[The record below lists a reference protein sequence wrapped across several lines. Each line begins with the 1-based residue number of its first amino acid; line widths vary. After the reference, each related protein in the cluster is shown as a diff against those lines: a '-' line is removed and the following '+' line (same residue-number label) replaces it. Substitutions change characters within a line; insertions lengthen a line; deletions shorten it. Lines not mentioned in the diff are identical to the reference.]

1 MQTKCTRE
9 VVTPD
14 NSGLEF
20 QRELRTAMER
30 RPWFCNRL
38 TRQRCYN
45 HRKSGANTYT
55 FNLRDNEMARMAGL
69 EPATAAL
76 TVRCSTIELHP
87 NWWRESDSNRRSS
100 GYEPAAGTT
109 PVNPALSHETIV
121 KPCQV
126 LQLPRKSRHQHKRIP
141 RKSVTPFS
149 RLFSPWPV
157 PDDGRSARS
166 RTRRQTPAQLP
177 PRCALRPYR
186 PRRSPAC
193 GRNNA
198 SRTPPAPVS

>member
-1 MQTKCTRE
+1 MLTKYTRE
-9 VVTPD
+9 EVAKPQHP
-14 NSGLEF
+14 GLVL
-20 QRELRTAMER
+20 QHQPQTAMETPGFATASHIKGVTITASR
-30 RPWFCNRL
+30 E
-38 TRQRCYN
+38 
-45 HRKSGANTYT
+45 ANTCT
-55 FNLRDNEMARMAGL
+55 FNLRNNEMARMAGL

-76 TVRCSTIELHP
+76 TVRRSTIELHP

-157 PDDGRSARS
+157 PDDG
-166 RTRRQTPAQLP
+166 
-177 PRCALRPYR
+177 
-186 PRRSPAC
+186 
-193 GRNNA
+193 
-198 SRTPPAPVS
+198 

>member
-1 MQTKCTRE
+1 MGDIRICIDNIRIEMSCVKIDVPIFKL
-9 VVTPD
+9 VV
-14 NSGLEF
+14 SK
-20 QRELRTAMER
+20 
-30 RPWFCNRL
+30 L
-38 TRQRCYN
+38 TCR
-45 HRKSGANTYT
+45 
-55 FNLRDNEMARMAGL
+55 
-69 EPATAAL
+69 
-76 TVRCSTIELHP
+76 HP

-166 RTRRQTPAQLP
+166 RARRQTPVQLP

-193 GRNNA
+193 GQSNA
-198 SRTPPAPVS
+198 SRPRRVHVTGFGSRPPRAPPQSPA

>member
-9 VVTPD
+9 AVAKPQHSELV
-14 NSGLEF
+14 F
-20 QRELRTAMER
+20 QHKPWTAME
-30 RPWFCNRL
+30 
-38 TRQRCYN
+38 
-45 HRKSGANTYT
+45 KSGFATASHIKGVTITASRGANTHT
-55 FNLRDNEMARMAGL
+55 FNIRNNEMARMAGL

-157 PDDGRSARS
+157 PDG
-166 RTRRQTPAQLP
+166 
-177 PRCALRPYR
+177 
-186 PRRSPAC
+186 
-193 GRNNA
+193 G
-198 SRTPPAPVS
+198 